1 LNKHAS
7 ADAASDGNHSSNGN
21 QHNGDT
27 VPKNGAGVNHE
38 KKKRESYNMAE
49 SPVFQGMEE
58 LAYTGPVNWHGKP
71 CNARGRTIDPNKK
84 PTKASEARDIL
95 DHLESLLPYGTVFI
109 PIPKGRKGP
118 TDEGWQQ
125 TTYAGSQEK
134 DYQAQLRTCA
144 KRGGNI
150 GVLLGKP
157 SQDLVAIDLDDDALV
172 EPFLSLNP
180 KLRQTLRTKGRK
192 GCQIWVQ
199 IEDDEY
205 PRCYKAWNRG
215 AATGAMEWRCSG
227 MTETKDDAG
236 YQSVIFGEHPETK
249 APYQVLVEKRV
260 IRIKYNELVWPEWM
274 GDDVPHVY
282 YAKLKAQREDQARK
296 KSGETPEWVTKLGIK
311 GDLATL
317 DLIAMLEELG
327 CEVTREKGNG
337 YTGIQCPWSNEH
349 STRDGKFDAAVWHEG
364 SWPSFNCFHAHCVG
378 RKLQRVCEWAE
389 EQQPGIV
396 TKHCKEKF
404 TGKGR
409 KGSHGH
415 WAPIEGETAKALL
428 TEVGGIKCVG
438 ANWHINNGG
447 IWKPTKRDQYR
458 EAAIRLLPDTWKTEA
473 HGMCVIRRVEGES
486 QIHEEQLCDA
496 AKFDEDGNGSV
507 LIAVQNGI
515 LKLPKGGEPEP
526 LSPNSAYGFTA
537 ALKVDWNK
545 DATCPTFTRVLEESL
560 PDEQD
565 RELLLDVLAT
575 SLIPAS
581 WWEAAL
587 VLQGEAGTG
596 KSTVM
601 APITAI
607 YGSACSSLSLADL
620 CHPSG
625 YKLAQLRNKLI
636 NLATELNTLEM
647 DDTGLFK
654 QLVSGEQFTAREIYG
669 HPFEMCS
676 TATLVF
682 LANSLPR
689 FKHGTDAEARRL
701 RFVKFSNRVARPD
714 VKLKDKVA
722 MEAEGV
728 FTLLVQRACSLL
740 NGRKLA
746 DQGKYGQEVAKR
758 FQVSNDPMGQFV
770 AQCCKLGAK
779 EWCRKED
786 LVAAF
791 EVFRE
796 ANAIPMGFDSN
807 VFFRTLYDRFQG
819 VRQQQRQAG
828 GVRERVV
835 VGISI
840 VEPDGEPEEAETK
853 SAAHEPEAYEPG
865 SELPYEAPPQKEVK
879 PEAPRR
885 QTKADRA
892 WARKV
897 QRDEAEYARQMAR
910 KEPECPF

>member
-1 LNKHAS
+1 
-7 ADAASDGNHSSNGN
+7 
-21 QHNGDT
+21 
-27 VPKNGAGVNHE
+27 
-38 KKKRESYNMAE
+38 
-49 SPVFQGMEE
+49 
-58 LAYTGPVNWHGKP
+58 
-71 CNARGRTIDPNKK
+71 
-84 PTKASEARDIL
+84 
-95 DHLESLLPYGTVFI
+95 
-109 PIPKGRKGP
+109 
-118 TDEGWQQ
+118 
-125 TTYAGSQEK
+125 
-134 DYQAQLRTCA
+134 
-144 KRGGNI
+144 
-150 GVLLGKP
+150 
-157 SQDLVAIDLDDDALV
+157 
-172 EPFLSLNP
+172 
-180 KLRQTLRTKGRK
+180 
-192 GCQIWVQ
+192 
-199 IEDDEY
+199 
-205 PRCYKAWNRG
+205 
-215 AATGAMEWRCSG
+215 
-227 MTETKDDAG
+227 
-236 YQSVIFGEHPETK
+236 
-249 APYQVLVEKRV
+249 
-260 IRIKYNELVWPEWM
+260 
-274 GDDVPHVY
+274 
-282 YAKLKAQREDQARK
+282 
-296 KSGETPEWVTKLGIK
+296 
-311 GDLATL
+311 
-317 DLIAMLEELG
+317 
-327 CEVTREKGNG
+327 
-337 YTGIQCPWSNEH
+337 
-349 STRDGKFDAAVWHEG
+349 
-364 SWPSFNCFHAHCVG
+364 
-378 RKLQRVCEWAE
+378 
-389 EQQPGIV
+389 
-396 TKHCKEKF
+396 
-404 TGKGR
+404 
-409 KGSHGH
+409 
-415 WAPIEGETAKALL
+415 
-428 TEVGGIKCVG
+428 
-438 ANWHINNGG
+438 
-447 IWKPTKRDQYR
+447 
-458 EAAIRLLPDTWKTEA
+458 
-473 HGMCVIRRVEGES
+473 MCVIRRIEGES
-486 QIHEEQLCDA
+486 QIHEDQLCGA
-496 AKFDEDGNGSV
+496 AKFDEDGDGSV
-507 LIAVQNGI
+507 LIAVQNGV
-515 LKLPKGGEPEP
+515 LRLPKGGEPEL
-526 LSPNSAYGFTA
+526 LSPNPAHGFTA

-545 DATCPTFTRVLEESL
+545 DAACPTFTRVLKESL
-560 PDEQD
+560 PDGQD

-607 YGSACSSLSLADL
+607 YGSACPSLSLADL

-669 HPFEMCS
+669 HPFGMCS

-770 AQCCKLGAK
+770 VQCCKLGAK
-779 EWCRKED
+779 EWCRKDD
-786 LVAAF
+786 LVVAF

-796 ANAIPMGFDSN
+796 TNAIPIGFDSN

-840 VEPDGEPEEAETK
+840 VEPDGKPEEAETK
-853 SAAHEPEAYEPG
+853 SAAHEPEVYEPG
-865 SELPYEAPPQKEVK
+865 SELPYEEAPPRQEVK
-879 PEAPRR
+879 PEAPKR